1 MTPYLSIVVTSRN
14 DNHGGDLL
22 RRTSAFMSN
31 VFHQAKKWSLP
42 VELVMVDWN
51 PPIDRPLLQEVL
63 PKPGAGVPVVVKYV
77 VVPPEE
83 HSKYRNSDAIP
94 LYQMIAK
101 NVGIRRATAEFI
113 LCTNIDILFSDACFA
128 FLAERKLKPG
138 GYYRSNRCDIPKEVM
153 DIEDMDAQL
162 HYASE
167 HVITRFGRSPG
178 HEALI
183 HAPNFLF
190 IFPSVARLANKL
202 ALRFRKRAMKLDFPY
217 FVIDFDTCGDFTLMS
232 RKDWEDIEGYV
243 ELDMYSI
250 HIDSMALWAA
260 LGLGKEQRL
269 LPYDACIYHIYHED
283 GWSSN
288 DAIRTIKFLQNKPC
302 LDYSIVFQGGMQL
315 VREGRHWG
323 LNEPNWGFA
332 GKNLPETIITP
343 ETCTES
349 V

>member
-42 VELVMVDWN
+42 VELIMVDWN
-51 PPIDRPLLQEVL
+51 PATDRPLLQEVL
-63 PKPGAGVPVVVKYV
+63 PKPCEDVPVVVKYV

-83 HSKYRNSDAIP
+83 HRKYRNSDAIP

-101 NVGIRRATAEFI
+101 NVGIRRASAEFI

-128 FLAERKLKPG
+128 FLSERKLRPG
-138 GYYRSNRCDIPKEVM
+138 GYYRANRCDIPKEVM
-153 DIEDMDAQL
+153 DIEDRDEQL
-162 HYASE
+162 RYASE
-167 HVITRFGRSPG
+167 RVITRFGRSPG

-183 HAPNFLF
+183 HAPEFLF
-190 IFPSVARLANKL
+190 IFPSVARIANKL
-202 ALRFRKRAMKLDFPY
+202 ALRFRKWALKVDFPY

-232 RKDWEDIEGYV
+232 RKDWEDIEGYA

-260 LGLGKEQRL
+260 LGMGKEQRL
-269 LPYDACIYHIYHED
+269 FPYEACIYHIYHED

-302 LDYSIVFQGGMQL
+302 LDYTIVFQGGMQL
-315 VREGRHWG
+315 VREGKHWG
-323 LNEPNWGFA
+323 LNEKNWGFA
-332 GKNLPETIITP
+332 DKDLEMTTIKP
-343 ETCTES
+343 ETCEVS